1 MNLNCEFINVP
12 KKISNLDSL
21 SSFFFFYKNNN
32 LFEHFFPL
40 ITLECLLYL
49 LFNRSNYL
57 RTMSRSLKENYN
69 KLIAAEAALDQMLSE
84 KKYVQV
90 NLLHQYNDIKDAAQ
104 VVINHIA
111 NLEETTVTEVHKR
124 LQLKE

>member
-1 MNLNCEFINVP
+1 
-12 KKISNLDSL
+12 
-21 SSFFFFYKNNN
+21 
-32 LFEHFFPL
+32 
-40 ITLECLLYL
+40 
-49 LFNRSNYL
+49 
-57 RTMSRSLKENYN
+57 MSRSLKENYN